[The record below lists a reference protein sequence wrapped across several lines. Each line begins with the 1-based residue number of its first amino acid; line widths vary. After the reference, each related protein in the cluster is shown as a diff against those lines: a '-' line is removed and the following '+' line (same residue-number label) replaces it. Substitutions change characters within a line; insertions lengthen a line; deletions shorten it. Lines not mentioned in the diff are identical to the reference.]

1 MAGKEG
7 QRGCDARALKAEFN
21 NQHAHN
27 SASALQSQPKS
38 RHGIVGFESDDA
50 AAAWGVKLARDAKT
64 FAARRPR
71 RGRR

>member
-1 MAGKEG
+1 MAKK
-7 QRGCDARALKAEFN
+7 RNPAACDGWAIKAGFN
-21 NQHAHN
+21 NQHAQN
-27 SASALQSQPKS
+27 SASALQSQPKN

-71 RGRR
+71 RGLR